1 MTRNDADAIVHLL
14 MTEWVNNADR
24 ELKPLWKK
32 VSPFIW
38 KGTDNHYKCTL
49 NWQEWDLSIVTFD
62 IPLSIKDLDI
72 NSVPNSQHIVLIE
85 GPLTEDGN
93 PIIVHTQVA
102 QTRYP
107 GHKVLPMSA
116 PEICDAFLAGE
127 WTPWWTCRCC
137 HIRKQRKIKPQ

>member
-14 MTEWVNNADR
+14 MTEWVSNADA
-24 ELKPLWKK
+24 ELKPRWQN

-38 KGTDNHYKCTL
+38 KNNDNIYKCTL
-49 NWQEWDLSIVTFD
+49 NWNAWDLSIVTFD
-62 IPLSIKDLDI
+62 IPTAIGGL
-72 NSVPNSQHIVLIE
+72 NANTVPNSQHIVLVE

-93 PIIVHTQVA
+93 PIIVHSQVA

-107 GHKVLPMSA
+107 GHKAVAISA
-116 PEICDAFLAGE
+116 PEVCDSFLAGE

-137 HIRKQRKIKPQ
+137 HMRKQMKIKP